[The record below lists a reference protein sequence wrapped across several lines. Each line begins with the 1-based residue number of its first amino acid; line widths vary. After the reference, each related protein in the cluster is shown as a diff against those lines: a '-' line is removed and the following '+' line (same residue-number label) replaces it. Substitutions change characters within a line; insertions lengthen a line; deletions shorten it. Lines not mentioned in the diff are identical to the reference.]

1 MVLLPGVFPPFR
13 PIDAAMEHGAAL
25 RELVRHPSTRQYDCT
40 AKAPAR
46 GKRPAGFAG
55 GKWGVCMKTIL
66 VPTEHNSAMASA
78 LDTALLLAQKF
89 GSCIEGFPL
98 RPAVADLVAMDPD
111 SGLTMVAVKE
121 NDAEMVRQAEDLFRA
136 FMTQHQ
142 VPLHSGEAQ
151 ASPSFAWLDSAPSG
165 HDFVGS
171 YGRVFDAI
179 VLARPGDEWQSPSM
193 VTLESALFES
203 GRPVLIAPPTS
214 PNSLGSNVLIAWN
227 CSTEQAR
234 TTADAMPLLR
244 LAQRITICTV
254 EGSTVAGPTGEQM
267 AHSLKLNGI
276 TAETI
281 TLKPSKRGAGETLL
295 AKADELGCDL
305 IVKGAY
311 TQSRL
316 RQMIFG
322 GTTRHI
328 LANAKLPVLMAH

>member
-1 MVLLPGVFPPFR
+1 
-13 PIDAAMEHGAAL
+13 
-25 RELVRHPSTRQYDCT
+25 
-40 AKAPAR
+40 
-46 GKRPAGFAG
+46 
-55 GKWGVCMKTIL
+55 MKTIL
-66 VPTEHNSAMASA
+66 VPTEQNSSMVSA
-78 LDTALLLAQKF
+78 LDTTLLLAQKF
-89 GSCIEGFPL
+89 GSCIEGFAL

-121 NDAEMVRQAEDLFRA
+121 NDAEMVRHAEDLFRS
-136 FMTQHQ
+136 FMTQQQ
-142 VPLHSGEAQ
+142 VAPQSGA
-151 ASPSFAWLDSAPSG
+151 AGTTTTFSWLDSAPSG

-171 YGRVFDAI
+171 FGRIFDCI

-214 PNSLGSNVLIAWN
+214 PRSLATNVLVAWN

-244 LAQRITICTV
+244 LAQRVTICTV
-254 EGSTVAGPTGEQM
+254 EGATVAGPSGEQM
-267 AHSLKLNGI
+267 ARALKMNGI
-276 TAETI
+276 NAETL
-281 TLKPSKRGAGETLL
+281 TLKSRKGGAGEVLL

>member
-1 MVLLPGVFPPFR
+1 
-13 PIDAAMEHGAAL
+13 
-25 RELVRHPSTRQYDCT
+25 
-40 AKAPAR
+40 
-46 GKRPAGFAG
+46 
-55 GKWGVCMKTIL
+55 
-66 VPTEHNSAMASA
+66 
-78 LDTALLLAQKF
+78 
-89 GSCIEGFPL
+89 
-98 RPAVADLVAMDPD
+98 
-111 SGLTMVAVKE
+111 MVAVKE

-142 VPLHSGEAQ
+142 VPLSTGAAQ
-151 ASPSFAWLDSAPSG
+151 PTPSFSWLDSAPSG

-214 PNSLGSNVLIAWN
+214 PRSLATNVLIAWN

-234 TTADAMPLLR
+234 TMADAMPLLR
-244 LAQRITICTV
+244 LAERITICTV
-254 EGSTVAGPTGEQM
+254 EGATVAGPSGEQM
-267 AHSLKLNGI
+267 ARSLKMNGI
-276 TAETI
+276 SADPI
-281 TLKPSKRGAGETLL
+281 TMKPAGKRSAGETILT
-295 AKADELGCDL
+295 KADELGCDL

>member
-1 MVLLPGVFPPFR
+1 
-13 PIDAAMEHGAAL
+13 
-25 RELVRHPSTRQYDCT
+25 
-40 AKAPAR
+40 
-46 GKRPAGFAG
+46 
-55 GKWGVCMKTIL
+55 MKTIL
-66 VPTEHNSAMASA
+66 VPTEHNASMQSA

-89 GSCIEGFPL
+89 DSCIEGFPL

-136 FMTQHQ
+136 FMTSHN
-142 VPLHSGEAQ
+142 VATRNGDAP
-151 ASPSFAWLDSAPSG
+151 ASLSCTWVSDAPSG

-171 YGRVFDAI
+171 YGRVFDMI

-214 PNSLGSNVLIAWN
+214 PRSLGTNVLIAWN
-227 CSTEQAR
+227 SSTEQAR
-234 TTADAMPLLR
+234 TMADAMPLLR
-244 LAQRITICTV
+244 LAGRVTICTV
-254 EGSTVAGPTGEQM
+254 EGATVAGPSGEQM
-267 AHSLKLNGI
+267 ARSLKINGI
-276 TAETI
+276 AADTI

-305 IVKGAY
+305 IIKGAY

>member
-1 MVLLPGVFPPFR
+1 
-13 PIDAAMEHGAAL
+13 
-25 RELVRHPSTRQYDCT
+25 
-40 AKAPAR
+40 
-46 GKRPAGFAG
+46 
-55 GKWGVCMKTIL
+55 MKTIL
-66 VPTEHNSAMASA
+66 VPTEQNSSMVSA

-89 GSCIEGFPL
+89 GSCIEGFAL

-121 NDAEMVRQAEDLFRA
+121 NDAEMVHHAEDLFRA
-136 FMTQHQ
+136 FMTEHQ
-142 VPLHSGEAQ
+142 VAPQSGAMQ
-151 ASPSFAWLDSAPSG
+151 SAASFSWLDSAPSG

-171 YGRVFDAI
+171 YGRVFDCI

-203 GRPVLIAPPTS
+203 GRPVLIAPPAS
-214 PNSLGSNVLIAWN
+214 PRSLATNVLIAWN

-254 EGSTVAGPTGEQM
+254 EGATVAGPSGEQM
-267 AHSLKLNGI
+267 ARALKVNGI
-276 TAETI
+276 TAETM
-281 TLKPSKRGAGETLL
+281 TLKSRKGGAGEVLL